1 MMARTT
7 CIQILKRAYLELH
20 KTRGENMIQHEF
32 TSQTKKYLKK
42 NQDLSHFMMSRF
54 GNPSLY
60 LDTPLI
66 SSSSP
71 KIVIVGAGLA
81 GLTCAY
87 RLKQAGYKAKIYE
100 ASERVGGRC
109 HTRRG
114 DFADDQ
120 IVERGGEFIDTGQV
134 AIQQLATELGLQLD
148 NLTAAEVPGTEAFY
162 YFNGAPYSFAEIAA
176 DFQQIFNQVQTDAI
190 LAGFPTLYNHY
201 TQRGFEL
208 DHMSITDYI
217 NTYVPGG
224 MSSSFGKFLDV
235 TFNSFLSSESSDT
248 SALYLVYAL
257 SFGLI
262 EFGEQLHVHG
272 GNDQIPKRLR
282 ERLADHIVTKTR
294 LIAIKEN
301 ENGTYILTFQK
312 QEDIFDVE
320 ADHVVMT
327 IPFTILRSSVD
338 YSQAGLQPLKVT
350 AVQELGMGTATKMH
364 VQFRNRY
371 WNTLGC
377 NGTTWSDLGYVST
390 IEASRAQPGISGI
403 LENFTGGN
411 IGAGM
416 NIGTPKERAQQFLKQ
431 LEPVLPGGSAL
442 WNRKVTRDYWLGNPF
457 SLGSYSYWKVGQMT
471 KFAGIE
477 GQSEGSNGNLHFA
490 GEHTAN
496 FSGQGYMDGAIRT
509 GERATQEILN
519 SLRSNYVEEAVE

>member
-1 MMARTT
+1 
-7 CIQILKRAYLELH
+7 
-20 KTRGENMIQHEF
+20 
-32 TSQTKKYLKK
+32 
-42 NQDLSHFMMSRF
+42 MSYF
-54 GNPSLY
+54 GNPSLS
-60 LDTPLI
+60 LDIPLT
-66 SSSSP
+66 SSSDP
-71 KIVIVGAGLA
+71 RIVIVGAGLA

-87 RLKQAGYKAKIYE
+87 RLKQAGYTAKIYE

-114 DFADDQ
+114 DFADNQ
-120 IVERGGEFIDTGQV
+120 IVERGGEFIDVGQV
-134 AIQQLATELGLQLD
+134 AIQQLATELGLGLQLQLD
-148 NLTAAEVPGTEAFY
+148 NLTASEVPGTEAFY
-162 YFNGAPYSFAEIAA
+162 YFNGAPYSFDEIVS
-176 DFQQIFNQVQTDAI
+176 DFQQIFNQVQTDAA

-224 MSSSFGKFLDV
+224 MSSRFGKFLDM

-248 SALYLVYAL
+248 SALYLVYGL

-272 GNDQIPKRLR
+272 GNDQIPKRLKK
-282 ERLADHIVTKTR
+282 RLSGQIEMKTR
-294 LIAIKEN
+294 LIALKEN
-301 ENGTYILTFQK
+301 INGSYTLTFQK
-312 QEDIFDVE
+312 KQDIFDVE
-320 ADHVVMT
+320 ADHVVMA

-338 YSQAGLQPLKVT
+338 FSQAGLQPLKVI
-350 AVQELGMGTATKMH
+350 AIQELGMGTATKLH

-371 WNTLGC
+371 WNTIGC
-377 NGTTWSDLGYVST
+377 NGLTWSDLGYVST
-390 IEASRAQPGISGI
+390 IEASRAQAGISGI

-431 LEPVLPGGSAL
+431 LEPMLPGGSTL
-442 WNRKVTRDYWLGNPF
+442 WNHKVTRDYWLGNPF
-457 SLGSYSYWKVGQMT
+457 SLGSYSYWRVGQMT

-477 GQSEGSNGNLHFA
+477 GQPEGINGNLHFA
-490 GEHTAN
+490 GEHTALG
-496 FSGQGYMDGAIRT
+496 GQGYMNGAIRT

-519 SLRSNYVEEAVE
+519 SLIEKSAEEGC